1 MPTWCRPQLPI
12 ILAPEALKAIQAFMG
27 TCTHV
32 HIHKHRGLH
41 IIKNKNR
48 TTSKHP
54 YISAMLLIL
63 EEKHSTF
70 TTENNVKQDY
80 HELFLFCGGMF
91 LIYLIGWHFHV
102 TECWFCWIL
111 YLHLLK
117 WSYDISCYTF
127 YYDILPFMIHI
138 QIIPIFW
145 YFILSSHEGWFF

>member
-1 MPTWCRPQLPI
+1 MV
-12 ILAPEALKAIQAFMG
+12 QATAAYNSSSRGSKSPFMG
-27 TCTHV
+27 TCTDV
-32 HIHKHRGLH
+32 HIHRHRVLH
-41 IIKNKNR
+41 VIKNKNR
-48 TTSKHP
+48 TTSKQP
-54 YISAMLLIL
+54 YSNAVLLIL

-80 HELFLFCGGMF
+80 HEFFLFCRGMF

-102 TECWFCWIL
+102 TECWFCQIL

-138 QIIPIFW
+138 QIIPIF
-145 YFILSSHEGWFF
+145 